1 MFPVSLVAP
10 RPPAI
15 GHASCLIIKVSM
27 SRSDTIAQLD
37 EESGERSAPLNAE
50 AQAEH

>member
-1 MFPVSLVAP
+1 MTPNLVAP

-15 GHASCLIIKVSM
+15 GHASCRIVKVSM
-27 SRSDTIAQLD
+27 SRSDTVAQLD
-37 EESGERSAPLNAE
+37 KESEERSATLNAE